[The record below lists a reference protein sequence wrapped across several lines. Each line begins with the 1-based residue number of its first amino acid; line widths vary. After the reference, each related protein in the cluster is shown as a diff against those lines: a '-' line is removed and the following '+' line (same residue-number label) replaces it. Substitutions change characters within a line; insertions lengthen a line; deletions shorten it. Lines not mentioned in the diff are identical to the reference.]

1 MPEARRKIAAEKVS
15 VSGRVKHLFFSSPD
29 FTAGVLANC
38 RPSSIRFAGK
48 IMILVDDQ
56 VVLHGHWEKTRYGDQ
71 LRVASFEYDL
81 PVDPAGLEGYIA
93 KNPRIKGIG
102 PAKARVIA
110 EQFGADFDQALT
122 DRTEEVARAARV
134 PVRVIEGLR
143 DEWQRTRSF
152 NVANTWLASFDL
164 THHQVTT
171 LVKKY
176 GNSVVGVFRQDPY
189 RLIREIDGYGF
200 KRVDQIARKMGTPK
214 DHTSRVRG
222 GVLFCVAEALDAG
235 HCWSEYEDLVD
246 QANTLLVMDCLDS
259 RDIIRGHLDHII
271 QEKTLV
277 CEAVD
282 GRFLVARPDIRR
294 MESDLA
300 EIFSRG
306 ALRNPCCSS
315 LGDSGSLLARHGTSL
330 NPGQRLAVESVI
342 THAFTVTTGGAG
354 SGKTFSVRTVC
365 DIFEAANLTVTLCA
379 PTGKAAKRLEESTGR
394 PASTIH
400 RLLEYDGTEFRFEG
414 PIRTDLLAVDEVSM
428 VDVPLF
434 WHLLRAV
441 DLAKTAVVLVGDHHQ
456 LPPVGPGNVLR
467 DLIATK
473 AVPVVLLDQVV
484 RQAGILKENSAKVL
498 RGQVAPS
505 SPVNPDGLRPWY
517 RLGEFSQTED
527 LVDFVLALYGTK
539 LSDEL
544 GLDLVGDVQ
553 LLTPTRKGPLGVNAL
568 NIELQRLIQKKL
580 HCIDV
585 EPVPANRRPKPLRGD
600 KVIQR
605 RNNYAIGVMNGTV
618 GQVERVDPKT
628 GNLTVCFDGRNV
640 ELQRS
645 EGHLQDIDLA
655 YALTIH
661 QTQGSEF
668 PVAIVIIH
676 KSHSFQHHR
685 GLFYTAVT
693 RAKRSTI
700 ILGDH
705 WGIRNCAEKVRVN
718 KRRTWLS
725 LIAGRYG
732 GGD

>member
-1 MPEARRKIAAEKVS
+1 MV
-15 VSGRVKHLFFSSPD
+15 
-29 FTAGVLANC
+29 
-38 RPSSIRFAGK
+38 
-48 IMILVDDQ
+48 LVDDQ

-110 EQFGADFDQALT
+110 EKFGADFDRALVERA
-122 DRTEEVARAARV
+122 DEVARAARV
-134 PVRVIEGLR
+134 PVRVIEALR
-143 DEWQRTRSF
+143 DEWERTRSF

-176 GNSVVGVFRQDPY
+176 GNSVVGVFKQDPY

-222 GVLFCVAEALDAG
+222 GILYCVAVALDEG

-259 RDIIRGHLDHII
+259 RDIIRGHLDRLV
-271 QEKTLV
+271 QEKTL
-277 CEAVD
+277 AGDAMD
-282 GRFLVARPDIRR
+282 GHFLVARPDIQR

-300 EIFSRG
+300 EIFSGG
-306 ALRNPCCSS
+306 ARPNPRRAS
-315 LGDSGSLLARHGTSL
+315 LGDVGSLLARYGASL
-330 NPGQRLAVESVI
+330 NPGQRCAVESVI
-342 THAFTVTTGGAG
+342 THAFTVITGGAG
-354 SGKTFSVRTVC
+354 SGKTFSVRTIC
-365 DIFEAANLTVTLCA
+365 DIYEAAGLTVTLCA
-379 PTGKAAKRLEESTGR
+379 PTGKAAKRIEESTGR

-400 RLLEYDGTEFRFEG
+400 RLLEYDGIEFRFEG

-441 DLAKTAVVLVGDHHQ
+441 NIDRTAVVLVGDHHQ

-467 DLIATK
+467 DLITTK
-473 AVPVVLLDQVV
+473 AVPVVLLDQIV
-484 RQAGILKENSAKVL
+484 RQAGILKENSATVL
-498 RGQVAPS
+498 RGRVAES
-505 SPVNPDGLRPWY
+505 SPVEADGLRPWY
-517 RLGEFSQTED
+517 RLGEFSQVED
-527 LVDFVLALYGTK
+527 LLDFVLALYETK
-539 LSDEL
+539 LYDEL
-544 GLDLVGDVQ
+544 GLDLINDVQ

-568 NIELQRLIQKKL
+568 NIELQRLIQRKL
-580 HCIDV
+580 HGVDV
-585 EPVPANRRPKPLRGD
+585 EPVPKNRRPTPVRGD

-605 RNNYAIGVMNGTV
+605 RNNYAINVMNGTV
-618 GQVERVDPKT
+618 GQVEHVDPKT
-628 GNLTVCFDGRNV
+628 GDLTVSFDGRPV
-640 ELQRS
+640 TLQRS
-645 EGHLQDIDLA
+645 EGHMQDIDLA

-685 GLFYTAVT
+685 NLLYTGVT

-718 KRRTWLS
+718 HRRTWLS
-725 LIAGRYG
+725 LIAGRKG